1 MDKIAAVV
9 ALLAVL
15 FLVSRG
21 LPGRRWPVILAA
33 TLAVVICVVLAER
46 QGLWPAGWKVR

>member
-1 MDKIAAVV
+1 MDKVFGIV
-9 ALLAVL
+9 ALVAVL

-33 TLAVVICVVLAER
+33 TLAVVLAVVLAE
-46 QGLWPAGWKVR
+46 QNGWWPKSWQTR